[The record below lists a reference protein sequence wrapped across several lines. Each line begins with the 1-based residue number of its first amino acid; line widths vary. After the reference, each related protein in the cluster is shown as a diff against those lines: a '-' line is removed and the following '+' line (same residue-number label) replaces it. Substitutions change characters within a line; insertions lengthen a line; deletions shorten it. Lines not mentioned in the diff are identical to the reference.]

1 MKEGIEV
8 VHIALRYRAGTAF
21 GPRPKLA
28 GLANR
33 FDNMANVMFHCQ
45 LLPLSAGRDTD
56 PASFLSALLIAL
68 SVCSV
73 EICGDDFTWL
83 A

>member
-1 MKEGIEV
+1 
-8 VHIALRYRAGTAF
+8 
-21 GPRPKLA
+21 
-28 GLANR
+28 
-33 FDNMANVMFHCQ
+33 MANVMFHCQ